1 MKRSLL
7 AFAAVAAMIFGFG
20 SAGRGTTGVY
30 PPIAP
35 TVTTTTPS
43 VTPGGTIV
51 LDVTGCEP
59 GATITATGGAAPASA
74 TAGADGS
81 GTVSVTA
88 PSAPGSVPIS
98 VSCGDGTTTININV
112 LDSGPATNGGTN
124 GGGTTGGGTTGAG
137 GLPATGS
144 DSTNTTL
151 MLGLGALIV
160 GGGLFGVSQIRRRQ
174 TLSA

>member
-1 MKRSLL
+1 MN
-7 AFAAVAAMIFGFG
+7 
-20 SAGRGTTGVY
+20 
-30 PPIAP
+30 
-35 TVTTTTPS
+35 
-43 VTPGGTIV
+43 
-51 LDVTGCEP
+51 
-59 GATITATGGAAPASA
+59 
-74 TAGADGS
+74 
-81 GTVSVTA
+81 VTA

-112 LDSGPATNGGTN
+112 LDDGPATNGGTN
-124 GGGTTGGGTTGAG
+124 GGGTTGAG

-151 MLGLGALIV
+151 MLGLGALVI